1 MYETNPV
8 LTSMELRL
16 GDLRERYHHQPN
28 EHTRYQLVR
37 YEQLL
42 AQWVPSGRLGS

>member
-1 MYETNPV
+1 VNQTNPV

-16 GDLRERYHHQPN
+16 GYLRERYHCQPS

-42 AQWVPSGRLGS
+42 AQWVPSLSQAN